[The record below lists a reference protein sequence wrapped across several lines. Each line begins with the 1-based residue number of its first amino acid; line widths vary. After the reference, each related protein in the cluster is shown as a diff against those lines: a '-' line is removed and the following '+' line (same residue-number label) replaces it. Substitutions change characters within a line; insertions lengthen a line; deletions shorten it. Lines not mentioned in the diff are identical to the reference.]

1 MTIRLY
7 GLTVWPMAKQDADTK
22 VKVTVKLAK
31 SLVLAGKMYA
41 LRHQTHL
48 QTLIERGL
56 RDQLKGGK

>member
-1 MTIRLY
+1 
-7 GLTVWPMAKQDADTK
+7 MAGKDADAK
-22 VKVTVKLAK
+22 VKVTVKLPT

-56 RDQLKGGK
+56 REQLRRGK